1 MACDCAGNR
10 IPTTLPSAVNHVIPP
25 PVRSFIQ
32 HRDRAAL
39 AISGSPAHHPLSY
52 LILLLLFR
60 PGSFFLIPFAEDESA
75 VVAFQLSP
83 PIETDFFF
91 SAFSHAVV
99 FSREA
104 DF

>member
-1 MACDCAGNR
+1 MACDCAGQSYSYDS
-10 IPTTLPSAVNHVIPP
+10 TAVNQCIPP
-25 PVRSFIQ
+25 AFPVLYH

-39 AISGSPAHHPLSY
+39 AILVFLPTHPLF
-52 LILLLLFR
+52 LLNSTFYFSAQA
-60 PGSFFLIPFAEDESA
+60 PFFLIRFAEGR
-75 VVAFQLSP
+75 
-83 PIETDFFF
+83 IRCGDFPALNLPSENRL

>member
-1 MACDCAGNR
+1 MACDCAGQSYS
-10 IPTTLPSAVNHVIPP
+10 TLPSAVNQCTPP
-25 PVRSFIQ
+25 ACPLLYH

-39 AISGSPAHHPLSY
+39 AILVLLPTHPLF
-52 LILLLLFR
+52 LLNSTFFSVQA
-60 PGSFFLIPFAEDESA
+60 PFFLIPFAEGRIRCGGFPA
-75 VVAFQLSP
+75 LNLLS
-83 PIETDFFF
+83 ENRL